1 MIVFFCIV
9 WFAIEL
15 SAASFSRRKENSFV
29 QKRGLVATLEELNQ
43 FHDTHECETTYHE
56 SFKPYPGALTKATD
70 KDIKI
75 LKANR
80 WQCHFKNCKFSLAK
94 TKAKPKQMSEHV
106 AAHIATKECHGP
118 YNGAHEQCGFCGS
131 TSPYCTIAVRSGKV
145 YAKCGL
151 GMVSKPNLKR
161 LKGWVNSLTQCRICK
176 KFHWLLNTSTHYRNR
191 HPGQPTPSVTDVVQK
206 LQKKLLT
213 DQSIK
218 SRKRKRN

>member
-15 SAASFSRRKENSFV
+15 SAASFSRVSIAK
-29 QKRGLVATLEELNQ
+29 GELLSIAKGELLN
-43 FHDTHECETTYHE
+43 
-56 SFKPYPGALTKATD
+56 YPGALTKATD

-176 KFHWLLNTSTHYRNR
+176 KFHWLLNTSAYRNL

>member
-15 SAASFSRRKENSFV
+15 SAASFSRVSIARRTLSSKNGGWS
-29 QKRGLVATLEELNQ
+29 LPLEELNQ
-43 FHDTHECETTYHE
+43 FHDTHECEPTYHE

-131 TSPYCTIAVRSGKV
+131 TS
-145 YAKCGL
+145 
-151 GMVSKPNLKR
+151 
-161 LKGWVNSLTQCRICK
+161 
-176 KFHWLLNTSTHYRNR
+176 
-191 HPGQPTPSVTDVVQK
+191 
-206 LQKKLLT
+206 
-213 DQSIK
+213 DQSILHYRGEV
-218 SRKRKRN
+218 RKGVC